1 MNEQNTVV
9 KNTLQVTQISEREVV
24 LTRVF
29 NAPRELVWQALSRPE
44 HISRWWGP
52 REMGNAQ
59 CEMDFREGGTYRFV
73 SHAPDGQ
80 AWTFFGEYREIV
92 PPTRIV
98 QTFGFEGMPGQPTV
112 ETMTLEENDGQTTLR
127 VHCQC
132 ASVEDCE
139 GMLGSGMEQGAGE
152 SYDRMEELLAELAA

>member
-1 MNEQNTVV
+1 MSNESTAV
-9 KNTLQVTQISEREVV
+9 KNKLQVTQVSEREFL
-24 LTRVF
+24 LTRTF
-29 NAPRELVWQALSRPE
+29 NAPRELVWQVLTRPE

-59 CEMDFREGGTYRFV
+59 CEMDFREGGGYRFV

-80 AWTFFGEYREIV
+80 AWAFFGEYREIV
-92 PPTRIV
+92 PPSRVV

-112 ETMTLEENDGQTTLR
+112 ETMTLEEHDGKTTLR

-132 ASVEDCE
+132 ATVEDC
-139 GMLGSGMEQGAGE
+139 GCLLDSDMEKGAGE
-152 SYDRMEELLAELAA
+152 SYDRLEELLAELS